1 MNTYKYI
8 IGCLAICLLP
18 LWASAQNPQV
28 FKANQHKLCTHRYGN
43 IHYIASDFINCA
55 KEPLPGFSYTTP
67 SATESFHAEIDPFLI
82 VPPEEGPGGPGGVV
96 GNDGMVGSLPGSFN
110 VSGIGAA
117 TYSIPIEVP
126 AGRAGITPNISLNY
140 NSMGGNGPL
149 GIGWS
154 IGGLSSIG
162 RTGTNY
168 YNDNPTGDED
178 WRPDPVD
185 FDEHDRFMLDGQR
198 LVLLDPVNDTYGSI
212 NPTEYRTE
220 QESFTRI
227 ISYGESGKNGPQYFI
242 AWTKDGK
249 KIEYGRTGNSAMQ
262 ASGRTDDAVL
272 TWMVSKISDRWGNY
286 MEFEYEQFNSLDI
299 RIKKINY
306 TAKENSPLTAFYEM
320 VFDYSF
326 EMADERVQY
335 TYINGSKLAP
345 NKYFLDNIRVNHI
358 PTEDQIKKYDLI
370 YDKNEI
376 WTKLQ
381 SVQLY
386 GMNDK
391 KLPKTVF
398 EWREDSEDFD
408 KHTTQIDK
416 TITFPSGAVS
426 NLEMKRAGDFNGDG
440 RSDLAVFYGEPDN
453 YGKFLCQ
460 KILIYEFDNAGSAVL
475 AHTLSLPNA
484 MYYITKNVLTGDFTD
499 DGKEDIMVFFYIL
512 TGNGYTH
519 LKPMILVSNGAG
531 DNISLSTP
539 KDIAGLDNE
548 PFPLDNGKYV
558 YRFYNSDVNGDAK
571 MDLVSIYH
579 HSGNPDNV
587 RFMKTWK
594 IDYSTQNT
602 FNSSLFSEIYLTDK
616 YTYENVYDEE
626 ESTFWV
632 FDFNG
637 DGCSD
642 FVGCNESG
650 IEVMPIMKGQHNYSY
665 ATFNSIFSSGYP
677 NYEDHVKFNWA
688 DFNGDRQIDLLV
700 YNDNGTTAT
709 DSWSLL
715 YNSGTV
721 WKTGVSPV
729 TTIIQRWP
737 GIVQPLRDEYY
748 HYSCAD
754 FNADGLTDIAEIK
767 PTFLIGLNNDYQV
780 NVFYSNGGSGSGFTT
795 KTTTHHFANYPNKE
809 IFESRGF
816 WDIID
821 LNGDGSSDLLFDN
834 FNNDGPEYDNF
845 NNWLINKTEYAHLI
859 DKITP
864 ALGSS
869 YEIGYQA
876 LSYDDPGNTD
886 YYLQGLQ
893 LDFPFKRIT
902 TSLIAVNKV
911 SSSSWSNISETNN
924 YQYQGLTVH
933 LQGKG
938 LLGYQKQTVYD
949 VETNIESKT
958 IFSLDCGSS
967 GIVLNY
973 PKESIQ
979 MLRGG
984 THYLSYSGNTPELHV
999 YSGDTKRFFMYNKKT
1014 HAKKWDWDGDR
1025 IVTTRNEMGFDPDGL
1040 IYGTPSYTISAQD
1053 DRDANASFNIEN
1065 FKFIQRKD
1073 FTYENPIL
1081 ASGNSPA
1088 WIIGQPE
1095 TVKTTWKTDAE
1106 SDIER
1111 TTAFEYYNDPSA
1123 SNYRFLKFKINEPGE
1138 GTTPNELETRIEY
1151 EYDQYGNIIKTKHSA
1166 PCASPAIA
1174 EREET
1179 FQYLD
1184 ANKRFLSRK
1193 SKLIGN
1199 YTFYYS
1205 FGYNEVRG
1213 LLTSESDCNG
1223 LIKNYEYDDFG
1234 RPKETT
1240 YTYLDDYDEFIYGRE
1255 SNALRWTGS
1264 HEFEPDNNTSLY
1276 YSWSKSAGNPEEYVF
1291 FDEFGKKLR
1300 EVYHGLEDDTWIF
1313 HDYKYDDR
1321 GRLEYDYE
1329 PYYSTASAG
1338 NYTKYSY
1345 DELDRPVTI
1354 THADGTITDYEY
1366 DARTTTV
1373 THAGQSHT
1381 KEVNAAGWDYQS
1393 TDNDGNI
1400 VQYKHYSDGRV
1411 KETFLVSDE
1420 TNTKMVFTYD
1430 VYGNRLT
1437 MNDPSLGTITSTYN
1451 PFGEMLTNTDQKG
1464 QLTTYEYDHLGR
1476 TTYKKLVDDHNR
1488 LTEWTYT
1495 YDDVVNKPLTL
1506 GMLSHVVKSG
1516 QDPHSLDY
1524 QYDRTGN
1531 VLTETENILNGAEDY
1546 ILSYTYDTYGRLKT
1560 CSYPTGLNI
1569 SYAYKNGYNTDILD
1583 DNHFKSIWHLNELNA
1598 MGQTKSYKL
1607 GNQLNTDFTYDGSHL
1622 PETIKTSLLSDP
1634 TYHLQNLEYHWTDE
1648 KNLQEK
1654 RDYMFPQDAMDY
1666 YYYYEY
1672 YQYDDLNRLR
1682 YIGSNVNANSESITY
1697 HANGNIKYKTGLGQY
1712 TYDQSGN
1719 AGPYAV
1725 TATESGGSD
1734 QRISYTG
1741 FDKIERISSDVYGD
1755 NIDDISIDYG
1765 IDNQRIRQSCQ
1776 YMHNTVEE
1784 KTYIFG
1790 GMVERIQRGSET
1802 HYLSYISSPD
1812 ALVAMHISD
1821 DDGRDE
1827 MKYVLTDYL
1836 GTIYALVDDGAQ
1848 STDDALYYS
1857 FNAWGERRE
1866 LQAYDGS
1873 LTVPLFS
1880 DPADYIT
1887 SRGYTGHEHIDA
1899 FDLINMNG
1907 RAYDP
1912 VVGAFLSPDPY
1923 VQAPDMPQNLN
1934 RYAYCLNNPLKY
1946 SDPSGEFIFSA
1957 FGPLGVILDA
1967 ACWGAAIGAGEY
1979 VINTAVNGG
1988 EFSLGGFAKAA
1999 AFGAVSGVATMG
2011 IGNAFGTVGSGG
2023 LIGELTRSGVHGF
2036 TQGTFSLLSGGDF
2049 TNGFTS
2055 GLLASLGGSAFTKYG
2070 GKYANSVLGSTAF
2083 SSLSGGVGSIAS
2095 GGDFLSGAASG
2106 AMIGLL
2112 NHGAE
2117 AMRLKLN
2124 ESTGL
2129 YFLSIK
2135 HGLRFMYYGARMLN
2149 KELALWEYTNKNGKK
2164 RYYVP
2169 AWARNDA
2176 TTVDPSLSD
2185 RRRHEIDFS
2194 KKTNRYHTHLS
2205 ENGPSYQDFATNSRE
2220 RMWSNSYVLSNSY
2233 VWEVYRWRGVMAPR
2247 GVKTGE
2253 IVGSVNSYL
2262 W

>member
-1 MNTYKYI
+1 MNKYRHLIVSIALFCFPI
-8 IGCLAICLLP
+8 IIH
-18 LWASAQNPQV
+18 AQILGN
-28 FKANQHKLCTHRYGN
+28 NHKLNEPLSGN
-43 IHYIASDFINCA
+43 LHYIASDYIQCLTEAANSS
-55 KEPLPGFSYTTP
+55 FSYSTP

-82 VPPEEGPGGPGGVV
+82 VPPEEEPGGPGGVV

-272 TWMVSKISDRWGNY
+272 TWMANKISDRWGNY
-286 MEFEYEQFNSLDI
+286 MEFEYELINSNIRISSIKYTGKMDLTTNTISNNPFYVVEFNYEDNGVRLDEFIKYISGSSITMDFLLKDI
-299 RIKKINY
+299 RVYHQTDAGTRTRIKTYDINY
-306 TAKENSPLTAFYEM
+306 SGNEFK
-320 VFDYSF
+320 
-326 EMADERVQY
+326 
-335 TYINGSKLAP
+335 
-345 NKYFLDNIRVNHI
+345 HI
-358 PTEDQIKKYDLI
+358 A
-370 YDKNEI
+370 
-376 WTKLQ
+376 
-381 SVQLY
+381 SVQLI
-386 GMNDK
+386 GLETNS
-391 KLPKTVF
+391 KLNKTVF
-398 EWREDSEDFD
+398 ERGSEAVNFDKNTVQIPYYANVSGQNWQPLKDYFGDFDGNGKTDIFRVYGYYENNIGNIVAEKWKWYNYNGSNFELKQSEDLPGEYFMKMEIGD
-408 KHTTQIDK
+408 INGDGYDDVMRCFVHDDYLRLNML
-416 TITFPSGAVS
+416 VS
-426 NLEMKRAGDFNGDG
+426 NGDMLIYHTFNQHINLIDNEGLAYDVRPFLADTDGDGLDEVVIVDEFPHTNLPDPYLTRIRTYDLSIAAGTTIDVALQSTKYKNGAIKSDDQVFFVDFNGSGTEDMLFVGEDDFKVYDIKEGLIFEDAYFPNTTDHKKIIWGDYNGDGNIDAVAWNKNSNSWSLNYSNGIGWIQGDCPIQTNIPTIQSETKEYFFAYYAADFNGDG
-440 RSDLAVFYGEPDN
+440 
-453 YGKFLCQ
+453 
-460 KILIYEFDNAGSAVL
+460 
-475 AHTLSLPNA
+475 LS
-484 MYYITKNVLTGDFTD
+484 
-499 DGKEDIMVFFYIL
+499 DIMEADCY
-512 TGNGYTH
+512 
-519 LKPMILVSNGAG
+519 
-531 DNISLSTP
+531 NIPS
-539 KDIAGLDNE
+539 
-548 PFPLDNGKYV
+548 
-558 YRFYNSDVNGDAK
+558 
-571 MDLVSIYH
+571 
-579 HSGNPDNV
+579 
-587 RFMKTWK
+587 
-594 IDYSTQNT
+594 
-602 FNSSLFSEIYLTDK
+602 
-616 YTYENVYDEE
+616 
-626 ESTFWV
+626 
-632 FDFNG
+632 
-637 DGCSD
+637 
-642 FVGCNESG
+642 
-650 IEVMPIMKGQHNYSY
+650 
-665 ATFNSIFSSGYP
+665 
-677 NYEDHVKFNWA
+677 
-688 DFNGDRQIDLLV
+688 
-700 YNDNGTTAT
+700 
-709 DSWSLL
+709 
-715 YNSGTV
+715 
-721 WKTGVSPV
+721 
-729 TTIIQRWP
+729 
-737 GIVQPLRDEYY
+737 
-748 HYSCAD
+748 
-754 FNADGLTDIAEIK
+754 
-767 PTFLIGLNNDYQV
+767 
-780 NVFYSNGGSGSGFTT
+780 
-795 KTTTHHFANYPNKE
+795 
-809 IFESRGF
+809 
-816 WDIID
+816 
-821 LNGDGSSDLLFDN
+821 
-834 FNNDGPEYDNF
+834 
-845 NNWLINKTEYAHLI
+845 
-859 DKITP
+859 
-864 ALGSS
+864 
-869 YEIGYQA
+869 
-876 LSYDDPGNTD
+876 SYDDYNINIYISKGYHFEDFQTVIQPEDMNVGNFSDNSFTIMD
-886 YYLQGLQ
+886 FDGDGRNDIYFRTQWAPSSNMDLWHIRPNDLRHKLVKITNSLGTELNINYGSLANGTGGSYPLYSKGQVQSYPYRTVTPPIWVVSNVFSDMPNGGISEKRYQYRGLQ
-893 LDFPFKRIT
+893 
-902 TSLIAVNKV
+902 
-911 SSSSWSNISETNN
+911 
-924 YQYQGLTVH
+924 VH
-933 LQGKG
+933 LLGKG

-1123 SNYRFLKFKINEPGE
+1123 SNYRFLKFKINEPGD

-1151 EYDQYGNIIKTKHSA
+1151 EYDPYGNIITTTEEA
-1166 PCASPAIA
+1166 PNYNPSEPLVRI
-1174 EREET
+1174 EE
-1179 FQYLD
+1179 FEYLD
-1184 ANKRFLSRK
+1184 NDKRFLSRK

-1199 YTFYYS
+1199 YTFYYG
-1205 FGYNEVRG
+1205 FGYNEVTG
-1213 LLTSESDCNG
+1213 LLSSESDCNG

-1338 NYTKYSY
+1338 NYTFYVY
-1345 DELDRPVTI
+1345 DDLDRPVTI
-1354 THADGTITDYEY
+1354 THADGTTTAYEY

-1400 VQYKHYSDGRV
+1400 VQYKHYSDGKV
-1411 KETFLVSDE
+1411 KETFLVADE
-1420 TNTKMVFTYD
+1420 TNTKMSFTYD
-1430 VYGNRLT
+1430 NYGNRLT

-1607 GNQLNTDFTYDGSHL
+1607 GNQLKTDFTYDGSHL
-1622 PETIKTSLLSDP
+1622 PETIKTSLLSNP
-1634 TYHLQNLEYHWTDE
+1634 TNHLQNLEYLWTNE
-1648 KNLQEK
+1648 KNLDWK
-1654 RDYMFPQDAMDY
+1654 KDFMFPQNTQN
-1666 YYYYEY
+1666 YYYEDY
-1672 YQYDDLNRLR
+1672 SYDDLNRLWN
-1682 YIGSNVNANSESITY
+1682 INSNIDVNDMTLTFDNK
-1697 HANGNIKYKTGLGQY
+1697 GNITSKTGLGSY
-1712 TYDQSGN
+1712 TYNQSGN

-1734 QRISYTG
+1734 QRILYTG
-1741 FDKIERISSDVYGD
+1741 FDKIERISSEVYGD
-1755 NIDDISIDYG
+1755 NIDDIGIDYG
-1765 IDNQRIRQSCQ
+1765 IDNQRIRQTCR

-1812 ALVAMHISD
+1812 GLVAMHISD
-1821 DDGRDE
+1821 DAGRDE

-1873 LTVPLFS
+1873 LTAPLFS

-1946 SDPSGEFIFSA
+1946 TDPSGEFIMT
-1957 FGPLGVILDA
+1957 IM
-1967 ACWGAAIGAGEY
+1967 
-1979 VINTAVNGG
+1979 
-1988 EFSLGGFAKAA
+1988 FAMMTNVMIQ
-1999 AFGAVSGVATMG
+1999 GLSGNMNTMG
-2011 IGNAFGTVGSGG
+2011 SF
-2023 LIGELTRSGVHGF
+2023 F
-2036 TQGTFSLLSGGDF
+2036 
-2049 TNGFTS
+2049 
-2055 GLLASLGGSAFTKYG
+2055 LAAG
-2070 GKYANSVLGSTAF
+2070 
-2083 SSLSGGVGSIAS
+2083 I
-2095 GGDFLSGAASG
+2095 GAASAGVGLATGSIFLG
-2106 AMIGLL
+2106 AFFGQTGNSLVNGNNFGQSVLAGLQAGATSVAVAAGWQL
-2112 NHGAE
+2112 ISSGAQSAYRAIAEKIEYNRINNQVLSSPMPQKDLGAE
-2117 AMRLKLN
+2117 TGIETTESLRKAAKKYLPDIEDYATDGVYLADDPQIQHAMEKLN
-2124 ESTGL
+2124 AEVKADGTL
-2129 YFLSIK
+2129 I
-2135 HGLRFMYYGARMLN
+2135 R
-2149 KELALWEYTNKNGKK
+2149 NGKEVGGFT
-2164 RYYVP
+2164 VP
-2169 AWARNDA
+2169 FNDGKSPA
-2176 TTVDPSLSD
+2176 IFVSPKAAGFQKSLEVILAHELTHAYHFKTGIMLKFASD
-2185 RRRHEIDFS
+2185 LAVRSNITEYFAHEI
-2194 KKTNRYHTHLS
+2194 NRAFGYDKWHSYRIDKYKSFFDETLRTFKRAKVYP
-2205 ENGPSYQDFATNSRE
+2205 PSIDRFG
-2220 RMWSNSYVLSNSY
+2220 
-2233 VWEVYRWRGVMAPR
+2233 VWKSWKFR
-2247 GVKTGE
+2247 
-2253 IVGSVNSYL
+2253 
-2262 W
+2262 

>member
-1 MNTYKYI
+1 MNTYRYI

-28 FKANQHKLCTHRYGN
+28 FKANQHKLNSSLNGN
-43 IHYIASDFINCA
+43 LHYIASDYVHCFVECGNMS
-55 KEPLPGFSYTTP
+55 FSYLNP

-82 VPPEEGPGGPGGVV
+82 VPPDEEPGGPGGVV

-117 TYSIPIEVP
+117 TYTIPIEVP
-126 AGRAGITPNISLNY
+126 AGRAGVTPNISLNY

-154 IGGLSSIG
+154 IGGLSSIS

-168 YNDNPTGDED
+168 YNDNPTEDED

-185 FDEHDRFMLDGQR
+185 FDEQDRFMLDGQR
-198 LVLLDPVNDTYGSI
+198 LVLLDPVNDTYGSDET
-212 NPTEYRTE
+212 TEYRTE

-227 ISYGESGKNGPQYFI
+227 ISYGESGKNGPQYFL

-272 TWMVSKISDRWGNY
+272 TWMVNKISDRWGNY
-286 MEFEYEQFNSLDI
+286 MEFEYEQFNSYDI

-306 TAKENSPLTAFYEM
+306 TAKENSQLTAFYEM

-326 EMADERVQY
+326 ETADERVQY
-335 TYINGSKLAP
+335 TYINGSKLAA
-345 NKYFLDNIRVNHI
+345 NKYFLDNIRVNYI
-358 PTEDQIKKYDLI
+358 PSGDQIKKYELI
-370 YDKNEI
+370 YDKNEL

-386 GMNDK
+386 GMNDN

-398 EWREDSEDFD
+398 EWREDSEDID

-416 TITFPSGAVS
+416 TITFPSGAIS
-426 NLEMKRAGDFNGDG
+426 NLGMKRAGDFNGDG
-440 RSDLAVFYGEPDN
+440 RTDLAVFYGETDN
-453 YGKFLCQ
+453 YGKFSCQ
-460 KILIYEFDNAGSAVL
+460 KILVYEFDNTGSAIL
-475 AHTLSLPNA
+475 AHSLTLPNN
-484 MYYITKNVLTGDFTD
+484 MYIITKNVLTGDFTD
-499 DGKEDIMVFFYIL
+499 DGKEDIMFFFYIF
-512 TGNGYTH
+512 NNSYGYTH
-519 LKPMILVSNGAG
+519 LKPMVLVSNGTG
-531 DNISLSTP
+531 INISLSTP

-558 YRFYNSDVNGDAK
+558 YRFYNTDVDGDAQ
-571 MDLVSIYH
+571 MDLVCILH
-579 HSGNPDNV
+579 HSGNPDLV
-587 RFMKTWK
+587 RLMRIWK
-594 IDYSTQNT
+594 IDYSSQGT
-602 FNSSLFSEIYLTDK
+602 FSSAVYSTIYLTDK
-616 YTYENVYDEE
+616 YNYESVYDEK
-626 ESTFWV
+626 ESDFWI

-650 IEVMPIMKGQHNYSY
+650 LEVMPIMKGQHDFSN
-665 ATFNSIFSSGYP
+665 TQITPVFSSSYP
-677 NYEDHVKFNWA
+677 NYEDYSKFSWG

-700 YNDNGTTAT
+700 YYHNSSYPN
-709 DSWSLL
+709 WSLL
-715 YNSGTV
+715 YNTGTD
-721 WKTGVSPV
+721 WELGVSPV
-729 TTIIQRWP
+729 TTIIAP
-737 GIVQPLRDEYY
+737 VTLFSYPEAKEHY
-748 HYSCAD
+748 HYTCSD
-754 FNADGLTDIAEIK
+754 FNADGFMDIVEIK
-767 PTFLIGLNNDYQV
+767 PESLFGIFDKDYIV
-780 NVFYSNGGSGSGFTT
+780 NIYYSNGGSGSGFTT
-795 KTTTHHFANYPNKE
+795 KTTSHHFTNYPNKE

-834 FNNDGPEYDNF
+834 YNQDGPEYNNF
-845 NNWLINKTEYAHLI
+845 NNWLLNKTEYAHLI

-869 YEIGYQA
+869 YEISYQA
-876 LSYDDPGNTD
+876 LSYDDPDNTD
-886 YYLQGLQ
+886 YYLQGTQ
-893 LDFPFKRIT
+893 LDFPFKRVT
-902 TSLIAVNKV
+902 TSLLAVSQV
-911 SSSSWSNISETNN
+911 SSNSWSGSSETKN

-949 VETNIESKT
+949 VATNIESKT

-967 GIVLNY
+967 GIILNY

-984 THYLSYSGNTPELHV
+984 THYLSYSGYTPEFHV
-999 YSGDTKRFFMYNKKT
+999 YNGDTKRFFMYNKKT

-1025 IVTTRNEMGFDPDGL
+1025 IATTRNEMEFDTDGL
-1040 IYGTPSYTISAQD
+1040 IYGAPSYTISAQD

-1073 FTYENPIL
+1073 FTYETPIL
-1081 ASGNSPA
+1081 TSGNSPA
-1088 WIIGQPE
+1088 WIIGQPKA
-1095 TVKTTWKTDAE
+1095 VKTTWKADGQ

-1111 TTAFEYYNDPSA
+1111 VTAFEYYNDPSA
-1123 SNYRFLKFKINEPGE
+1123 GNYRALKVKINEPGD

-1151 EYDQYGNIIKTKHSA
+1151 EYDPYGNIITTTEKA
-1166 PCASPAIA
+1166 PNYNPSEPLVRI
-1174 EREET
+1174 EE
-1179 FQYLD
+1179 FEYLD
-1184 ANKRFLSRK
+1184 NDKRFLSRK

-1199 YTFYYS
+1199 YTFYYG
-1205 FGYNEVRG
+1205 FGYNEVTG

-1223 LIKNYEYDDFG
+1223 LIKNYEYDGFG

-1240 YTYLDDYDEFIYGRE
+1240 YTYLDDGDYDEVIYGRE
-1255 SNALRWTGS
+1255 STALRWTGS

-1276 YSWSKSAGNPEEYVF
+1276 YSWSKSSGNPEEYVF
-1291 FDEFGKKLR
+1291 YDEFGKKLR
-1300 EVYHGLEDDTWIF
+1300 EVYHGLEDNTWIY

-1338 NYTKYSY
+1338 NYTFYVY
-1345 DELDRPVTI
+1345 DDLDRPVTI
-1354 THADGTITDYEY
+1354 THADGTTTAYEY

-1393 TDNDGNI
+1393 TDNDDNT
-1400 VQYKHYSDGRV
+1400 VEYAHYSDGKV

-1420 TNTKMVFTYD
+1420 TNTKMTFTYD
-1430 VYGNRLT
+1430 IYGNRLT
-1437 MNDPSLGTITSTYN
+1437 MDDPSLGTVTSTYN

-1464 QLTTYEYDHLGR
+1464 QLTTYEYDDLGR
-1476 TTYKKLVDDHNR
+1476 TVYKKLVDDQNR
-1488 LTEWTYT
+1488 ITEWTYT

-1531 VLTETENILNGAEDY
+1531 VITETENILNGAEDY

-1569 SYAYKNGYNTDILD
+1569 RYAYKNGYNTDILD

-1607 GNQLNTDFTYDGSHL
+1607 GNQLKTDFTYDGSHL

-1634 TYHLQNLEYHWTDE
+1634 TYHLQNLEYQWTDE
-1648 KNLQEK
+1648 KNLDWK
-1654 RDYMFPQDAMDY
+1654 KDFMFPQDAQDY

-1672 YQYDDLNRLR
+1672 YQYDDLNRLT
-1682 YIGSNVNANSESITY
+1682 YIGSNVSTNTGSMTY

-1725 TATESGGSD
+1725 TATESGGCD
-1734 QRISYTG
+1734 QRILYTG

-1755 NIDDISIDYG
+1755 NIDDIGIDYG
-1765 IDNQRIRQSCQ
+1765 IDNQRIHQICYSD
-1776 YMHNTVEE
+1776 HSTVEE

-1821 DDGRDE
+1821 DAGRDE

-1873 LTVPLFS
+1873 LAAPLFS

-1912 VVGAFLSPDPY
+1912 LVGAFLSPDPY

-1946 SDPSGEFIFSA
+1946 SDPSGEFIHLIA
-1957 FGPLGVILDA
+1957 
-1967 ACWGAAIGAGEY
+1967 GA
-1979 VINTAVNGG
+1979 V
-1988 EFSLGGFAKAA
+1988 LGGFMNWMMGGCQFNLDGLAQFGIGAIAGAA
-1999 AFGAVSGVATMG
+1999 GAGVGVGIKTASAGASFWAGFVGSPMG
-2011 IGNAFGTVGSGG
+2011 INTILQVGYTSSFFNGAISGAG
-2023 LIGELTRSGVHGF
+2023 A
-2036 TQGTFSLLSGGDF
+2036 
-2049 TNGFTS
+2049 GFTS
-2055 GLLASLGGSAFTKYG
+2055 GSISGFGNGIVQGDSFGDALSNGLKVGAWSAAIAGINGGISEGLEARANHKNFLTGKDIEEVAVFNSPVSDNFGKKNGECAFRCFEEFSESYGLSEYNFDYWVNKYNQPGSGVHPSKVVSLANSSGVFSAEPIAPDVGKIARAIANGNRVMMGFNPEGGGSHAVMVQKV
-2070 GKYANSVLGSTAF
+2070 KIWRNSYRIWFAETSPVRLAPYSTSKIF
-2083 SSLSGGVGSIAS
+2083 DIN
-2095 GGDFLSGAASG
+2095 GAAFW
-2106 AMIGLL
+2106 
-2112 NHGAE
+2112 
-2117 AMRLKLN
+2117 K
-2124 ESTGL
+2124 
-2129 YFLSIK
+2129 F
-2135 HGLRFMYYGARMLN
+2135 F
-2149 KELALWEYTNKNGKK
+2149 KK
-2164 RYYVP
+2164 
-2169 AWARNDA
+2169 
-2176 TTVDPSLSD
+2176 
-2185 RRRHEIDFS
+2185 
-2194 KKTNRYHTHLS
+2194 
-2205 ENGPSYQDFATNSRE
+2205 
-2220 RMWSNSYVLSNSY
+2220 
-2233 VWEVYRWRGVMAPR
+2233 
-2247 GVKTGE
+2247 
-2253 IVGSVNSYL
+2253 
-2262 W
+2262 